1 MIDWKKKLTSRKF
14 WVSLCSFITNVVV
27 FFNVGEDTA
36 VKITAL
42 VMAAGSLIAYIIGE
56 GLIDAANAGYI
67 EIDQPPLEEDGEE

>member
-14 WVSLCSFITNVVV
+14 WTALCSFITNIIV

-42 VMAAGSLIAYIIGE
+42 VMATGSLIAYIIGE
-56 GLIDAANAGYI
+56 GMVDANNAGYI
-67 EIDQPPLEEDGEE
+67 EIDQPLVEENGEE